1 MILPITSTL
10 NTVIKVL
17 SAFEYCELHFVL
29 RLAVR
34 CLKRVLK
41 VVLVCFNRS
50 KSSTAFSRWWILN
63 A

>member
-10 NTVIKVL
+10 NTVIKV
-17 SAFEYCELHFVL
+17 SVAFDYCGLYFVL

-41 VVLVCFNRS
+41 VVLVCFNRGLS
-50 KSSTAFSRWWILN
+50 PTAFPRWLILN